1 MQRDLF
7 GHKSG
12 SIFPKLLC
20 SVSVREGEGYEKQG
34 RVQLTMKVLLRED
47 LPQADLL
54 RESMVLGFGENS
66 KLTDNIYYTLRLFG
80 STGPYVASFQCNC
93 EELNF
98 RCLRGKPHFGQMLRV
113 QQEAGPGLL
122 NVVL

>member
-1 MQRDLF
+1 M
-7 GHKSG
+7 S
-12 SIFPKLLC
+12 
-20 SVSVREGEGYEKQG
+20 
-34 RVQLTMKVLLRED
+34 
-47 LPQADLL
+47 QADLL

-66 KLTDNIYYTLRLFG
+66 KLTDIIIRYVCSG

-122 NVVL
+122 NAVL

>member
-12 SIFPKLLC
+12 YIFPKPLC

-66 KLTDNIYYTLRLFG
+66 KLTDNIYYMLRLFG

>member
-1 MQRDLF
+1 MSHGLGLTATDMEQIIEDQVQRNLF

-20 SVSVREGEGYEKQG
+20 SVSVREREGYEKQG

-66 KLTDNIYYTLRLFG
+66 KLTDIIIR
-80 STGPYVASFQCNC
+80 YV
-93 EELNF
+93 
-98 RCLRGKPHFGQMLRV
+98 CL
-113 QQEAGPGLL
+113 EALGRMWHRF
-122 NVVL
+122 NVIVKN